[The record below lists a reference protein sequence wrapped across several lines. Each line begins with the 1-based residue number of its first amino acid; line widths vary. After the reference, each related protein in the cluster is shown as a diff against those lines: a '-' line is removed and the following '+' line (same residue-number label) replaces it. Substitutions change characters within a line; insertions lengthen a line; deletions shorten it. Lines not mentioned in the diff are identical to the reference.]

1 MIKSNAWVDRF
12 QPQTIEQCFLPEKT
26 RNHLNVIL
34 KTGEVPSM
42 FFSGP
47 PGIGKTTVARAICEQ
62 LDLEYLFINA
72 SLHGNID
79 TIRNDIQV
87 FSSSLSFNGKR
98 KVVILDEADWI
109 TAAAQASLR
118 GVINE
123 FADNVAFILTSNIRS
138 KVIEP
143 LISRLTEVD
152 FLFSKAELPQLARS
166 LYNFIVERLNEENV
180 QYEPKAVQEFL
191 KNRLMKST
199 DIRKTLII
207 AQKISMTG
215 TFDVNSLIDVNDI
228 RLEELVEGIKA
239 KNFNTIR
246 TWVGENSDIDA
257 SIVFRYIYD
266 NVNAIVPERHI
277 PNLVML
283 IAQYQHMHVNVIDK
297 EINLAAFAAEV
308 SVML

>member
-1 MIKSNAWVDRF
+1 
-12 QPQTIEQCFLPEKT
+12 
-26 RNHLNVIL
+26 
-34 KTGEVPSM
+34 M

-47 PGIGKTTVARAICEQ
+47 PGIGKTTVAVAICKQ

-87 FSSSLSFNGKR
+87 FSSSLSFNGKK

-123 FADNVAFILTSNIRS
+123 FTDNVAFILTSNIRS

-143 LISRLTEVD
+143 LISRLVEVD
-152 FLFSKAELPQLARS
+152 FLFGRNELPQLGRA
-166 LYNFIVERLNEENV
+166 LYNFIVERLQEENV
-180 QYEPKAVQEFL
+180 QFDNKAVQEFV
-191 KNRLMKST
+191 KNRLTKST

-215 TFDVNSLIDVNDI
+215 VFDTNSLIDVNDI
-228 RLEELVEGIKA
+228 RLEQLVDAIKA
-239 KNFNTIR
+239 RNFNVIR
-246 TWVGENSDIDA
+246 TWVGENSDIDG

-266 NVNAIVPERHI
+266 NVNQIVPEHNRS
-277 PNLVML
+277 NLVIL
-283 IAQYQHMHVNVIDK
+283 IAQYQHMHVNAIDK

-308 SVML
+308 SVVL